1 MKRRSS
7 LRIKDIKFDYNSN
20 SNTNKK
26 IQWNI
31 PEQRSENKKK
41 SIKDTKTPY
50 ISYDG
55 EEDIYLKKI
64 TEINR
69 MDQTKAKLEEYAKKI
84 ENEYSSNSNYVD
96 IASDEDTDI
105 SKNILALTKQYNSHQ
120 IKGSD
125 INVLDNDSVN
135 ETIKKHVL

>member
-69 MDQTKAKLEEYAKKI
+69 MDQTKAKLEEYAKKKSRMNI
-84 ENEYSSNSNYVD
+84 HR
-96 IASDEDTDI
+96 TQTMLI
-105 SKNILALTKQYNSHQ
+105 SQVTKTQ
-120 IKGSD
+120 I
-125 INVLDNDSVN
+125 
-135 ETIKKHVL
+135 